1 MLPEFDVSGLSVE
14 EPEGTGSPVSVTV
27 NVVRKGGT
35 MNVVKVSWSASLN
48 SKWDIDIDWSASLT
62 SKWDIDI
69 DWSASLNSK
78 WDIDVDW
85 SASLNS
91 KWDIDVDIDTKSGGS
106 SNCLSLVTENLL

>member
-35 MNVVKVSWSASLN
+35 MNVVKVFWSASLN
-48 SKWDIDIDWSASLT
+48 SKWDIDIDF
-62 SKWDIDI
+62 
-69 DWSASLNSK
+69 
-78 WDIDVDW
+78 
-85 SASLNS
+85 
-91 KWDIDVDIDTKSGGS
+91 DTKSGGS